1 MRSPRPPDDLR
12 VPWSAPRTGIVGL
25 GARFVT
31 VNRGQELESG
41 ITTFDPPS
49 RVDFEVTGRLMDVAG
64 SFTFTA
70 SGAGAALAI
79 EFEPHPKRIM
89 KLLFPLLSP

>member
-1 MRSPRPPDDLR
+1 
-12 VPWSAPRTGIVGL
+12 
-25 GARFVT
+25 VT
-31 VNRGQELESG
+31 ANRGQELESG

-70 SGAGAALAI
+70 SGAGTALAI

-89 KLLFPLLSP
+89 KLLFPLLSPVIRRDLRTQHREAQPGTPTRG